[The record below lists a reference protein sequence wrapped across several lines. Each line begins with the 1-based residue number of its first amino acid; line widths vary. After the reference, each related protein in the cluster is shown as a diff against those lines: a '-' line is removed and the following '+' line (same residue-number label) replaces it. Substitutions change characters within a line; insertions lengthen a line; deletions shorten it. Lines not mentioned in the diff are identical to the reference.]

1 MKQFLTIILF
11 LILGNTAIA
20 QDPHFSQFFASPL
33 TLNPAFTGKFN
44 GNYRLSANYRNQW
57 PTINNAFITSTGSV
71 DFHIMESK
79 IPSNDMFGMG
89 FSLLTDNSASG
100 AVKFNY
106 ASFSTAYHK
115 GLDEDGTNQ
124 LGVGI
129 QATYS
134 NMIINTSNLKF
145 EDQLTTTGFT
155 GISLENFAGATLQSN
170 YLDLNAGVLYNGSSN
185 ENNNYYFGISAYHI
199 NQPKQKFA
207 GNSYPINTRITA
219 HAGAYFLLNENFG
232 LHVSGLHS
240 TQGGALETVI
250 GGAAQFI
257 ANPSA
262 ASPVSIY
269 AGSWLRLNDAVIPYF
284 GLEFADARLGISY
297 DVNTSSLKTA
307 SLNKGGI
314 EISLI
319 YTHQPNTDRPINC
332 PKF

>member
-1 MKQFLTIILF
+1 MKYFFTIIIFIF
-11 LILGNTAIA
+11 LSGIVKA

-71 DFHIMESK
+71 DFHVMENK

-115 GLDEDGTNQ
+115 GLDEDGNNQ
-124 LGVGI
+124 LGVGL

-145 EDQLTTTGFT
+145 EDQLTTLGFT
-155 GISLENFAGATLQSN
+155 RTSLENFAGATLQSN
-170 YLDLNAGVLYNGSSN
+170 YLDLNAGILYNGSSN

-199 NQPKQKFA
+199 NQPKQQFA

-232 LHVSGLHS
+232 LHFSGLHS
-240 TQGGALETVI
+240 TQGGTTETVI

-257 ANPSA
+257 ANPTA

-269 AGSWLRLNDAVIPYF
+269 AGSWLRLNDAIIPYF
-284 GLEFADARLGISY
+284 GLEFSDARLGISY

-319 YTHQPNTDRPINC
+319 YTHQPNTERPINC